1 MRKHKEKKLAFLYM
15 IYYNRKE
22 ISVRLYTI
30 IHYGRLKEGEEET
43 MSLTLSKKAQAVKP
57 SSTLAI
63 TAKANELK
71 AKGLDV
77 VGFGAGEPDF
87 NTPDNI
93 CEAAINAIHAGFT
106 KYTPASG
113 TAELKQ
119 AICRKFELFNKL
131 HYEPNQIVVSNGG
144 KHSLTNVFS
153 AILNPGDEVVIP
165 SPYWLSYPE
174 IVRLADGVPV
184 IVRCGKEQSYKITA
198 EQLAA
203 ACTGKTKAF
212 VLNTPNNPT
221 GMIYTREEL
230 EALAK
235 VIVEKDIY
243 CVADEMYENL
253 IYEGNEAVSIASLNE
268 EIYKRTITC
277 SGVAKSY
284 AMTGWRIGY
293 TGSSAEIA
301 KLMGSV
307 QSHQTSNPN
316 SIAQKATVEALLGPQ
331 DTVIAMNKEF
341 DRRRDYM
348 YERISKMELVDAIRP
363 LGAFYIFVDISRLLP
378 RFYKGEEIGNV
389 GRLAEILIEDY
400 MTAVIPCAD
409 FGFDDHIRLSYAISM
424 EQIKKGLDRIERFI
438 KDTEEGK

>member
-1 MRKHKEKKLAFLYM
+1 MA
-15 IYYNRKE
+15 
-22 ISVRLYTI
+22 
-30 IHYGRLKEGEEET
+30 
-43 MSLTLSKKAQAVKP
+43 LTLSKKAQAVKP

-93 CEAAINAIHAGFT
+93 CDAAINAIHAGFT
-106 KYTPASG
+106 KYTPAAG
-113 TAELKQ
+113 TVELKQ
-119 AICRKFELFNKL
+119 AICKKFETFNKL

-144 KHSLTNVFS
+144 KHSLTNIFS
-153 AILNPGDEVVIP
+153 AILNPGDEVIIP
-165 SPYWLSYPE
+165 APFWLSYPE

-184 IVRCGKEQSYKITA
+184 IIRCGKEQGYKMTA

-203 ACTGKTKAF
+203 ACTENTKAV

-253 IYEGNEAVSIASLNE
+253 IYEGHEAVSIASLNE

-316 SIAQKATVEALLGPQ
+316 SIAQKATVEALMGPQ
-331 DTVIAMNKEF
+331 DTVQEMNKEF
-341 DRRRDYM
+341 DKRRIYM
-348 YERISKMELVDAIRP
+348 YERVAKMDLVDALKP
-363 LGAFYIFVDISRLLP
+363 LGAFYVFIDVSKLLEKS
-378 RFYKGEEIGNV
+378 YKGEKIADV
-389 GRLAEILIEDY
+389 SKLAKILIEDY

-424 EQIKKGLDRIERFI
+424 EQIKKGLDRIEQFI
-438 KDTEEGK
+438 KDVK